1 MSGERRFDAVVFDL
15 SGVVIASAFDA
26 IADTVSG
33 VASRDEALA
42 LLLGPYG
49 EDTDHVWHQVERG
62 EAPIAE
68 WVAWVADQ
76 YDEVGITV
84 DWEAFGSMMGRLT
97 VHDVIVERIESLYAR
112 FHGRVKLS
120 FGWGTLLTND
130 FRGLA
135 PDDAL
140 DPLLFALDVD
150 DRYRTALCTNNVKEG
165 SKAWRERVPV
175 DDLFDAVV
183 DSSEVGMRKP
193 DPRIF
198 AHTLELLDIAD
209 PRRAI
214 FLDDHPGNIAGA
226 ERAGLVGL
234 LVGDPAEAVIALD
247 RLLAPPP

>member
-1 MSGERRFDAVVFDL
+1 VSEQSKVSVGEADPVRAGGGVGGRERTRQHSRLFDGGAGERRFDAIVFDL

-33 VASRDEALA
+33 AASRDEALA

-62 EAPIAE
+62 EVPIAE

-76 YDEVGITV
+76 YDEVGIQV
-84 DWEAFGSMMGRLT
+84 DWDAFGSMMGRLT
-97 VHDVIVERIESLYAR
+97 VHDVIVERIRSLRADGY
-112 FHGRVKLS
+112 L
-120 FGWGTLLTND
+120 
-130 FRGLA
+130 
-135 PDDAL
+135 
-140 DPLLFALDVD
+140 
-150 DRYRTALCTNNVKEG
+150 TALCTNNVKEG

-175 DDLFDAVV
+175 EDLFDAVV

-198 AHTLELLDIAD
+198 AHTLELLDVAD
-209 PRRAI
+209 PGRAI

-247 RLLAPPP
+247 RLLAHRS

>member
-1 MSGERRFDAVVFDL
+1 VSGERRFDAVVFDL

-76 YDEVGITV
+76 YDEVGIKV
-84 DWEAFGSMMGRLT
+84 DWDAFGSMMGRLT
-97 VHDVIVERIESLYAR
+97 VHDVIVERIRSLRADGY
-112 FHGRVKLS
+112 L
-120 FGWGTLLTND
+120 
-130 FRGLA
+130 
-135 PDDAL
+135 
-140 DPLLFALDVD
+140 
-150 DRYRTALCTNNVKEG
+150 TALCTNNVKEG

-198 AHTLELLDIAD
+198 AHTLELLDVAD

-247 RLLAPPP
+247 RLLAPSS

>member
-1 MSGERRFDAVVFDL
+1 VKASERRFDAVVFDL

-33 VASRDEALA
+33 AASRDEALA

-68 WVAWVADQ
+68 WIAWVGDQ
-76 YDEVGITV
+76 CEAAGITI
-84 DWEAFGSMMGRLT
+84 DWQAFASMMGRLT
-97 VHDVIVERIESLYAR
+97 VHEVIVDRIRSLRAEGY
-112 FHGRVKLS
+112 L
-120 FGWGTLLTND
+120 
-130 FRGLA
+130 
-135 PDDAL
+135 
-140 DPLLFALDVD
+140 
-150 DRYRTALCTNNVKEG
+150 TALCTNNVKEG

-198 AHTLELLDIAD
+198 RHTLDLIGVED
-209 PRRAI
+209 PARAV
-214 FLDDHPGNIAGA
+214 FLDDHPGNVAGA
-226 ERAGLVGL
+226 ERAGLAGL
-234 LVGDPAEAVIALD
+234 LVGDPAEAVVALD
-247 RLLAPPP
+247 RLLVP

>member
-1 MSGERRFDAVVFDL
+1 MRGERRFDAIVFDL

-76 YDEVGITV
+76 YDEVGIEV

-97 VHDVIVERIESLYAR
+97 VHDVIVERIRSLRADGY
-112 FHGRVKLS
+112 L
-120 FGWGTLLTND
+120 
-130 FRGLA
+130 
-135 PDDAL
+135 
-140 DPLLFALDVD
+140 
-150 DRYRTALCTNNVKEG
+150 TALCTNNVKEG
-165 SKAWRERVPV
+165 SRAWRERVPV
-175 DDLFDAVV
+175 EDLFDAVV

-198 AHTLELLDIAD
+198 AHTLELLGVAD
-209 PRRAI
+209 PQRAI

-234 LVGDPAEAVIALD
+234 LVEDPAEAVIALD
-247 RLLAPPP
+247 RLLAPSP